1 MSLMNT
7 LMLSCRKATQ
17 LMEQR
22 SMAPLGTMDR
32 MQLWMHLRVCDGCRA
47 YQKQNTIIDRMME
60 QRKGDD
66 QECVVLEER
75 ILKAVEKKGADA

>member
-17 LMEQR
+17 LMER
-22 SMAPLGTMDR
+22 RTMAPLGTVDR

-47 YQKQNTIIDRMME
+47 FQKQNATIEHLME
-60 QRKGDD
+60 NRDVGTTMPDSAT
-66 QECVVLEER
+66 LEER
-75 ILKAVEKKGADA
+75 VLKSIHPHV